1 MKFRAALLSIVL
13 ILSSFYL
20 FAKDDD
26 KAEAPVVVR
35 LAAASK
41 VLKDSS
47 SISLVYVKG
56 LVCPSCAIGVR
67 KNLSKMKGGIKK
79 RFRDGIDM
87 NPETQLVTIALK
99 AGAEIDNKDLIE
111 RVEDAGYVAV
121 EEYKLHDGHLM
132 PTGSKRR
139 FGRRCSSRFSEIIR
153 FSFGDAISLPRTRPA
168 FLFSFQSRADEPIM
182 NMMPR
187 WSGGWGYEFHYEYRT
202 EDDLLIGSEALHK
215 GFQEEVEVFHM
226 DWI

>member
-67 KNLSKMKGGIKK
+67 KNLSKMKGVDKK

-121 EEYKLHDGHLM
+121 EEYKLHDGHLDAH
-132 PTGSKRR
+132 R
-139 FGRRCSSRFSEIIR
+139 FKKDASVDVVHHVSR
-153 FSFGDAISLPRTRPA
+153 
-168 FLFSFQSRADEPIM
+168 
-182 NMMPR
+182 
-187 WSGGWGYEFHYEYRT
+187 
-202 EDDLLIGSEALHK
+202 K
-215 GFQEEVEVFHM
+215 
-226 DWI
+226 